1 MSRQASGLL
10 EWQADDT
17 GESAG
22 AYAIRLDAPGRWQL
36 LARGRPVGFYPS
48 RTAAR
53 QAARGLQRRQRLRRR
68 LVPHLAVAVAALI
81 GLGTAF
87 VSRTEPHPAYP
98 PARAVADRFDQA
110 RLSVEAGAV
119 SIDQVGRAFD
129 GIEGGS
135 FEHDGLLK
143 LGLTGVF
150 EGDCYGMTWRSGFR
164 VGGVVVRSNYVTCK
178 PDRNLID
185 QPDPPG
191 LLAEPLRPS
200 WEFALPEPDRT
211 RVWFIP
217 MVTISFAAFLVAATR
232 ATALLFAL
240 RHR

>member
-1 MSRQASGLL
+1 MRRQASGLL
-10 EWQADDT
+10 EWHQDDT

-22 AYAIRLDAPGRWQL
+22 AYTIRLDAPGRWQL
-36 LARGRPVGFYPS
+36 LARGRPVGLYPS

-53 QAARGLQRRQRLRRR
+53 QAARGLRRRQRLRRR
-68 LVPHLAVAVAALI
+68 LVPYLAVGVVALI

-87 VSRTEPHPAYP
+87 ASRTEPNPDHP
-98 PARAVADRFDQA
+98 PARAVADRFDEA
-110 RLSVEAGAV
+110 RLAVEAGAV
-119 SIDQVGRAFD
+119 SIEQVGQAFD

-150 EGDCYGMTWRSGFR
+150 DGDCFGMTWRSGFR
-164 VGGVVVRSNYVTCK
+164 VGGVVMRRNYVTCQ
-178 PDRNLID
+178 PDRSLID

-191 LLAEPLRPS
+191 LLAESLRPS

-217 MVTISFAAFLVAATR
+217 VVAISFAALLVAATR
-232 ATALLFAL
+232 ATAVLFAL